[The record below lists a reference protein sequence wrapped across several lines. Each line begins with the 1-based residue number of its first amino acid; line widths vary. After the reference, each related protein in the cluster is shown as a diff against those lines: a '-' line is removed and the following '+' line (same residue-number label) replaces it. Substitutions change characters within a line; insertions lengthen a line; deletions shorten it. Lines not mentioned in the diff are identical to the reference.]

1 MEEIKVSDGNIGE
14 CIKII
19 LVKKNMNIANLAELM
34 GVSSTTLY
42 SKFKKDVFSFKDLDR
57 ISDVLNLSYD
67 LTFTIKDWSLLSAE
81 HVLILLFRQNKP
93 GIRPGLFCH
102 HHLICFSAA
111 IFICFQTNGYFR
123 LFYIILN

>member
-19 LVKKNMNIANLAELM
+19 LVKKNMNIARLAELM

-42 SKFKKDVFSFKDLDR
+42 SKFQKDVFSFKDLDR

-67 LTFTIKDWSLLSAE
+67 LTFTIKD
-81 HVLILLFRQNKP
+81 
-93 GIRPGLFCH
+93 
-102 HHLICFSAA
+102 
-111 IFICFQTNGYFR
+111 
-123 LFYIILN
+123 